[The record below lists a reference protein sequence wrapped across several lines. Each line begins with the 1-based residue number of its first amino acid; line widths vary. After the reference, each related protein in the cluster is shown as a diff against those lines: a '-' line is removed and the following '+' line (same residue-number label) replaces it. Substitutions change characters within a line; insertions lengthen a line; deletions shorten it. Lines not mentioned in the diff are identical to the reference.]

1 MALRGRLNQVQRTL
15 ILHCGVEGG
24 LSLWPSYH
32 QRPLKRLIDAKND
45 TYNFAVLPRRAGLG
59 NASNSVTVWGID
71 KIPPMDVEILRV
83 GKTFLGRTM
92 LPEVSSDLSSTLR
105 SDRLESSRFAL
116 GFPRRCPP

>member
-71 KIPPMDVEILRV
+71 KIPPHGCRN
-83 GKTFLGRTM
+83 
-92 LPEVSSDLSSTLR
+92 
-105 SDRLESSRFAL
+105 FACWENIS
-116 GFPRRCPP
+116 GADNAP